1 MEWWARVA
9 CFLPAS
15 VDVPCDGRERRET
28 TLHKVNWPEIVF
40 PPPPASLLKL
50 ISLGKLTSNR
60 VTFSR
65 RLESSLSWPGPLQ
78 PR

>member
-9 CFLPAS
+9 YFLPVS
-15 VDVPCDGRERRET
+15 VDIPCHGGEERET
-28 TLHKVNWPEIVF
+28 TLNKVNWPKIVF

-50 ISLGKLTSNR
+50 ISLGKLTPNR
-60 VTFSR
+60 VKFSR
-65 RLESSLSWPGPLQ
+65 RLESSSSWPGPLQ